1 MADAFF
7 IVSTAFFALFTIF
20 LFVSVVITSLRMKRS
35 KQLLDNAMKEYELFY
50 QEETPDPGP
59 LPDNIIEF
67 SARQKKVNENDSS
80 D

>member
-1 MADAFF
+1 
-7 IVSTAFFALFTIF
+7 
-20 LFVSVVITSLRMKRS
+20 MKRS

-59 LPDNIIEF
+59 LPNNIIEF
-67 SARQKKVNENDSS
+67 SARRKKVNENDSS